1 MALGI
6 RKTQIFAAE
15 VFAIL
20 AAVHEHRA
28 ELAGR
33 DVIFFIDNE
42 AACAA
47 LVRGGSSTHDVG
59 AIVHAIHWL
68 LFQVDCR
75 PWFEWVDSKSNCS
88 DGLSRDG
95 LADAW
100 TRAQSWELRKGELPP
115 WNAVTNCRKFALMTL
130 GLEV

>member
-1 MALGI
+1 MPCDVLQSLKV
-6 RKTQIFAAE
+6 RKTQIYAAE

-20 AAVHEHRA
+20 AAVHEHLI
-28 ELAGR
+28 ELASR

-47 LVRGGSSTHDVG
+47 MVRGSSSEEDVG
-59 AIVHAIHWL
+59 AVVNAVHWL
-68 LFQVDCR
+68 LFRVDCR

-95 LADAW
+95 LEDVW
-100 TRAQSWELRKGELPP
+100 TIAQGWQLKEGKMPP
-115 WNAVTNCRKFALMTL
+115 WNAIT
-130 GLEV
+130 